1 MARFGVISPGGITS
15 ITSITTCGGV
25 IAAPCC
31 ALPGCPLTPFPAL
44 FFDPCRPRTATIG
57 SRQHGCLHPVVSTMQ
72 GGANQACRALVNKRA
87 CKW

>member
-1 MARFGVISPGGITS
+1 VCGTLGLLNLGSLISLPVGTSSWHHAALSARLPPDALSRI
-15 ITSITTCGGV
+15 
-25 IAAPCC
+25 CC
-31 ALPGCPLTPFPAL
+31 FN
-44 FFDPCRPRTATIG
+44 PCRPRTATIG